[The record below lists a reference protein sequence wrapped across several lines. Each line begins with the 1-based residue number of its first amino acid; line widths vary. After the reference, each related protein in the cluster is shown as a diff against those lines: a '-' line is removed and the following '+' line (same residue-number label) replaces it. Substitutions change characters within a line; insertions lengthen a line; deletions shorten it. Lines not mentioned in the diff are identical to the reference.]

1 MYFLWSEVWT
11 DFTAQDSYT
20 FNSHYIL
27 LFKAIRMSFKNI
39 YNFPHENLTI
49 HMTYVTVPTLLC
61 ENIAKAKFIRLFF
74 NIAKY
79 AS

>member
-1 MYFLWSEVWT
+1 MYFLWSDVLT

-20 FNSHYIL
+20 FEKHYTL

-49 HMTYVTVPTLLC
+49 HICTLW
-61 ENIAKAKFIRLFF
+61 
-74 NIAKY
+74 KY
-79 AS
+79 RES